1 MFKRRNNSKK
11 LLGLAGLRTLQ
22 LNMVIMNYLKE
33 DAIAALSTAAGK
45 SAIAVIRLSGKNS
58 FQIMDKIFKTHS
70 RPEQQVKHG
79 YITDGIE
86 KKDEVLCTFFKAPHT
101 YTGEN
106 LVEIAVHGNPVI
118 INEILNLL
126 YRNDTRPAEPGEFT
140 YRAFLNGK
148 MDLAEAEAVCAL
160 IASKTEMSAKAALN
174 SLSGEFSSKI
184 KNIRDDVTNL
194 IAFMEV
200 NLDHS
205 DENITFLSRD
215 EKLLRIDSHI
225 KDVQN
230 LLNSHKMGK
239 ILQQGIKVAII
250 GKPNAGKSSL
260 LNIIL
265 GENRA
270 IVTDIAGTTT
280 DTVEETID
288 CCGIPLTITDT
299 CGICDRA
306 ENLIEILGQ
315 EKTKET
321 VCRADILVW
330 VFDSSS
336 ELDRNDIKIA
346 DFLKKSDLDIP
357 IVYALNKSDLPPILL
372 SSSLLNRENRTNRT
386 EVKISAKTGAGIA
399 DMLDEI
405 VKIAGISES
414 KNDYL
419 MINSRHFI
427 LLQNTLESLIRTK
440 QSLSAK
446 DADEIACFEALNAQ
460 TTLNEILGIN
470 VKQDILDTIFSSFC
484 IGK

>member
-1 MFKRRNNSKK
+1 
-11 LLGLAGLRTLQ
+11 
-22 LNMVIMNYLKE
+22 MNYLKE

-58 FQIMDKIFKTHS
+58 FQIIGKMFKTHS
-70 RPEQQVKHG
+70 KPEQQVKHG
-79 YITDGIE
+79 YITNGIE
-86 KKDEVLCTFFKAPHT
+86 KKDEVLCTFFKAPYT

-106 LVEIAVHGNPVI
+106 LVEIAAHGNPVI

-126 YRNDTRPAEPGEFT
+126 YKNGARPAEPGEFT

-160 IASKTEMSAKAALN
+160 ITSKTEMSAKAALN

-184 KNIRDDVTNL
+184 KSIRDAVTNL
-194 IAFMEV
+194 IAFMEA
-200 NLDHS
+200 NLDHP
-205 DENITFLSRD
+205 DEDIAFLSRG
-215 EKLLRIDSHI
+215 EKLSMIDSHI

-239 ILQQGIKVAII
+239 TLQQGIKVAII
-250 GKPNAGKSSL
+250 GKPNVGKSSL
-260 LNIIL
+260 LNTIL
-265 GENRA
+265 GKNRA

-288 CCGIPLTITDT
+288 CCGISLTIIDT
-299 CGICDRA
+299 AGIKDRA
-306 ENLIEILGQ
+306 ESLIEILGQ
-315 EKTKET
+315 EKTRET
-321 VCRADILVW
+321 ICTADILIW

-336 ELDRNDIKIA
+336 KPDCNDTKIA
-346 DFLKKSDLDIP
+346 DFLKKSDLNTP
-357 IVYALNKSDLPPILL
+357 VVCALNKSDLPPLLL
-372 SSSLLNRENRTNRT
+372 SSSLINRENKA
-386 EVKISAKTGAGIA
+386 EIFISAKTGAGIT
-399 DMLDEI
+399 DLLDEI
-405 VKIAGISES
+405 AKIAGVSES

-427 LLQNTLESLIRTK
+427 LLQNTLESLTRTK
-440 QSLSAK
+440 QALFAK

-460 TTLNEILGIN
+460 TALNEILGIN
-470 VKQDILDTIFSSFC
+470 TKQDILDTIFSSFC

>member
-1 MFKRRNNSKK
+1 
-11 LLGLAGLRTLQ
+11 
-22 LNMVIMNYLKE
+22 MNYLKE
-33 DAIAALSTAAGK
+33 DTIAALSTAAGK

-58 FQIMDKIFKTHS
+58 FQIIDKIFKTHS
-70 RPEQQVKHG
+70 KPEQQAKHG

-106 LVEIAVHGNPVI
+106 LVEIAAHGNPVI

-126 YRNDTRPAEPGEFT
+126 YKSGARPAEPGEFT

-148 MDLAEAEAVCAL
+148 MDLVEAEAVCAL
-160 IASKTEMSAKAALN
+160 ITSKTEMSAKAALN

-184 KNIRDDVTNL
+184 KNIRNAITNL
-194 IAFMEV
+194 IAFMEA
-200 NLDHS
+200 NLDHP
-205 DENITFLSRD
+205 DEDITFLSRG
-215 EKLLRIDSHI
+215 EKLLRLDSHI

-230 LLNSHKMGK
+230 LLNSYKTGE

-260 LNIIL
+260 LNAIL
-265 GENRA
+265 GKNRA

-299 CGICDRA
+299 AGIRDRA

-315 EKTKET
+315 EKTRET
-321 VCRADILVW
+321 ACRADILIL

-336 ELDRNDIKIA
+336 EPDCNDAKIA
-346 DFLKKSDLDIP
+346 DFLKKSDLNIP
-357 IVYALNKSDLPPILL
+357 IICALNKSDLPSLFL
-372 SSSLLNRENRTNRT
+372 SSYLLNRDNMAK
-386 EVKISAKTGAGIA
+386 VKISAKTGAGIA
-399 DMLDEI
+399 DLLDEI
-405 VKIAGISES
+405 VKIAGVSES

-427 LLQNTLESLIRTK
+427 LLQNTLESLTRTK
-440 QSLSAK
+440 QALSAR

-460 TTLNEILGIN
+460 TALNEILGIN
-470 VKQDILDTIFSSFC
+470 VKQDILDTIFSTFC